1 VKQTANLR
9 KLTRTLSLLLC
20 IASLLLIMFL
30 GHAYIT
36 NADQML
42 GRASDNAENQA
53 ECAVEKIS
61 NELGELPAI
70 TKSIADDISTGRLED
85 GQVAGRLKDT
95 LEEHPELFGIAA
107 GYVPYEY
114 NPKNASAN
122 AENPTEYAVREVGS
136 TPGELP
142 AVTEQI
148 ADDIS
153 TGRLEDGQVAGRL
166 NGTLEEH
173 PELFGIA
180 AGYVPYEYNPNTSN
194 NAENPTEY
202 AVREV
207 GSTPGELPAVT
218 EQIADDIS
226 TGKLEND
233 WVDRRLNGTLEEY
246 PKTRLYAPYYIW
258 AWGAPRLIQI
268 ENLYDYTLPDV
279 KDGTGPRTAWYYQPI
294 DEGAGWIDPYFGRA
308 SDTVLAVYAR
318 PFYRA
323 DESGGE
329 GTPAGAIAA
338 VYSLDDVRDLVG
350 SLDLGDAGYGFIITE
365 EGTVVAHPIREY
377 LGRDIK
383 ELQET
388 DETLRLIS
396 RDMNPGEHQKI
407 CVNHT
412 GRTLWVFYEQIP
424 SSNWTLGAVFVE
436 DTILESIKTSQRHL
450 LIHIALAVMAFLF
463 FLSILIFRVDKD
475 SSSSLWAVVIVF
487 SILCALGT
495 GFIWY
500 LALEDSSDGGS
511 HSIDVFDKVGLEVA
525 MHKLL
530 QDPEVK
536 QSTDQPTR
544 IPTGIFLQSL
554 RFSSANNVIVT
565 GYVWQDHSDNKTAN
579 VSHEVIFPEA
589 EEVKIEEAYDLDNGV
604 TGWYF
609 RAVLRQQ
616 FDYSKY
622 PLDREDVWI
631 RLWPGEFYRNV
642 ILTPDFDSYSE
653 MHPDRKP
660 GLEQDFVLEGCEIE
674 NSYFSYRKN
683 SYTTTFGVD
692 NPSGHDKSPE
702 LYYNVGMRR
711 NFMTPLVA
719 NLTPLVVV
727 ALLLFAVLMI
737 LTHDTTKISLYG
749 FNASAVLAYCA
760 ALFFVLI
767 VSHVAI
773 RQKLAANGI
782 IYLEYF
788 YFVLYLAILTTS
800 VNSILFASNTRS
812 DFIHYRDN
820 LVAKLLYWP
829 LILGITFGITL
840 MVFY

>member
-1 VKQTANLR
+1 MGTADHR
-9 KLTRTLSLLLC
+9 KLILTLPSLLC
-20 IASLLLIMFL
+20 IASLLLIIFL
-30 GHAYIT
+30 GHAYLT

-42 GRASDNAENQA
+42 GRAREDAEKQA
-53 ECAVEKIS
+53 ERATGVIS
-61 NELGELPAI
+61 GKLGELPAI
-70 TKSIADDISTGRLED
+70 TESIADDLSTGKLKND
-85 GQVAGRLKDT
+85 QVVGRLNAT
-95 LEEHPELFGIAA
+95 LKEHPELFGVTA

-114 NPKNASAN
+114 DS
-122 AENPTEYAVREVGS
+122 E
-136 TPGELP
+136 
-142 AVTEQI
+142 
-148 ADDIS
+148 
-153 TGRLEDGQVAGRL
+153 
-166 NGTLEEH
+166 
-173 PELFGIA
+173 
-180 AGYVPYEYNPNTSN
+180 
-194 NAENPTEY
+194 
-202 AVREV
+202 
-207 GSTPGELPAVT
+207 
-218 EQIADDIS
+218 
-226 TGKLEND
+226 
-233 WVDRRLNGTLEEY
+233 
-246 PKTRLYAPYYIW
+246 TRLYAPYCVW
-258 AWGAPRLIQI
+258 KRGEPELIQI
-268 ENLYDYTLPDV
+268 EDSYDYTLPDT
-279 KDGTGPRTAWYYQPI
+279 DGGTVNRTVWYHQPL
-294 DEGAGWIDPYFGRA
+294 DEGAGWIDPYFGTA
-308 SDTVLAVYAR
+308 SDTLLVVHAH

-323 DESGGE
+323 DASGGE
-329 GTPAGAIAA
+329 KKPAGVIAA
-338 VYSLDDVRDLVG
+338 VYSLDGVG
-350 SLDLGDAGYGFIITE
+350 RQVASLDLDSMGYGFILTE
-365 EGTVVAHPIREY
+365 KGTVVAHPIREY
-377 LGRDIK
+377 LGRDVK

-396 RDMNPGEHQKI
+396 RNMNSGEHQQI
-407 CVNHT
+407 FVNHT
-412 GRTLWVFYEQIP
+412 GRTSWVFYEQIP
-424 SSNWTLGAVFVE
+424 SSNWTLGVVFVE
-436 DTILESIKTSQRHL
+436 DNILESIKTSQRRL
-450 LIHIALAVMAFLF
+450 LIHIALSVMAFLF

-495 GFIWY
+495 GFIWH
-500 LALEDSSDGGS
+500 LALEDPPDGGS
-511 HSIDVFDKVGLEVA
+511 HGIDVFDKVGLEVA

-536 QSTDQPTR
+536 QSTNQPIR

-579 VSHEVIFPEA
+579 VSHGVIFPEA
-589 EEVKIEEAYDLDNGV
+589 EEIKIEEAYDLDNGV

-622 PLDREDVWI
+622 PFDREDVWI
-631 RLWPGEFYRNV
+631 RFWPGEFYRNV

-660 GLEQDFVLEGCEIE
+660 GLERDFVLEGWEIE

-692 NPSGHDKSPE
+692 NPSRSNESPE

-711 NFMTPLVA
+711 NFMTLLVA
-719 NLTPLVVV
+719 DLTPLVVV

-737 LTHDTTKISLYG
+737 LTHDTAKISLYG

-767 VSHVAI
+767 VSHVSI

-800 VNSILFASNTRS
+800 INSILFASNTRS
-812 DFIHYRDN
+812 GFVHYRDN

-829 LILGITFGITL
+829 IILGIIFGITL
-840 MVFY
+840 TVFY